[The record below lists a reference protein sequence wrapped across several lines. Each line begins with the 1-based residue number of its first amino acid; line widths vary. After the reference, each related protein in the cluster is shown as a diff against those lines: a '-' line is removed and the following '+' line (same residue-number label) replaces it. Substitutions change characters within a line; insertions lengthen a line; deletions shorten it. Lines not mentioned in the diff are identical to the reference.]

1 MKPIN
6 SGSLFLGRQYPTWV
20 SACSL
25 SLILLLVLASL
36 RSVRAQSVA
45 LIDSINEFEVAGP
58 VFEFDSL
65 TIQWH
70 GSQWIHSKGTL
81 QWLTVVRGKPTGALI
96 CGPGEFSFAPKLL
109 PEKDILKRVLK
120 AEEVKTSCNGLVL
133 RFSPEVGEQ
142 LVAGLGIREIRER
155 KSCRELMA
163 DAQDEWNRPANTAIA
178 PKIARAFL
186 QDNSPPIF
194 CARIVSENLGELIY
208 LYDGQDAEPVKLLNP
223 VGALDDLQML
233 SSFHPGSQTVAQ
245 IPFYDD
251 SADVVISKYAMT
263 VVIGEQGGMHIRG
276 TLWLKGTRP
285 ETRLIALQLHPEMEV
300 LSFSNERGTPIEVWR
315 KKHSGEW
322 DDELC
327 LISSEPLS
335 SESDVSWSFEIQ
347 GKALERSYGHFHLD
361 PQLDWYPISGYLRY
375 ADFDV
380 TFEYPNYYDLVAN
393 GRKIQETEDKGM
405 KRAHW
410 TSERAAAGMR
420 FSIGE
425 MRSTQ
430 IVKEG
435 LPTIT
440 LCQTDVASPEI
451 KHYLQSQGV
460 SIGSNM
466 GREVADEVTGAL
478 QFFTALFGPC
488 PTEHIYVTEI
498 LGGHGQ
504 GFLGFIQLSWLT
516 FAVSDDWGVNRAF
529 RAHEVAHQ
537 WWGEGIRW
545 ESYHDQWLSEGF
557 AEYSA
562 WQYLQLAEGNKLFF
576 RRLEKAQDDILD
588 ARNYLF
594 GKGPTTGSL
603 WLGWRASTSETR
615 GDYFRLTYEK
625 GAWILHMLRNLLID
639 FKTMNEDK
647 FKAVLREFYR
657 RFEGQKANTEDF
669 RETLEEMT
677 GESFQ
682 WFFDQWVY
690 GADIPTYYWNY
701 TKEKDGDF
709 WKVIVRVRQEGVSDE
724 FRMPVPVSV
733 EFKNR
738 KRATVR
744 LNIRGDQEVYE
755 LPRIAEEPK
764 DILFNDYQSVLCKAV
779 RK

>member
-1 MKPIN
+1 MTRIN
-6 SGSLFLGRQYPTWV
+6 SRSLSRGGECPIRV

-25 SLILLLVLASL
+25 SMAILLVFASPWTAQ
-36 RSVRAQSVA
+36 AQSVA
-45 LIDSINEFEVAGP
+45 LIDSINEFEP
-58 VFEFDSL
+58 VGSVLEFDSL
-65 TIQWH
+65 TIHWH
-70 GSQWIHSKGTL
+70 GSQWSHSKGTL
-81 QWLTVVRGKPTGALI
+81 QWLTVAQGKPTGALI
-96 CGPGEFSFAPKLL
+96 CGPGEFSFKPKLM
-109 PEKDILKRVLK
+109 PEKDILERVLK
-120 AEEVKTSCNGLVL
+120 AEEIETSYDGLIL

-142 LVAGLGIREIRER
+142 LSAEFGLRESRER
-155 KSCRELMA
+155 ESCRGITA
-163 DAQDEWNRPANTAIA
+163 AAQDEWNRVANTAIA

-186 QDNSPPIF
+186 QNAAAPILY
-194 CARIVSENLGELIY
+194 ARIVSERFGELIY

-223 VGALDDLQML
+223 VESRNDLQIL
-233 SSFHPGSQTVAQ
+233 SSFRPESQTIAQ
-245 IPFYDD
+245 IPSYDD
-251 SADVVISKYAMT
+251 SADVVISKYVMT
-263 VVIGEQGGMHIRG
+263 VTIGEQGGMHIRG
-276 TLWLKGTRP
+276 TLWLKATRP
-285 ETRLIALQLHPEMEV
+285 EVRLIALQLHPKMEI
-300 LSFSNERGTPIEVWR
+300 LSFSDEKEAPIEVWR

-322 DDELC
+322 DDELY
-327 LISSEPLS
+327 LISPQPLS
-335 SESDVSWSFEIQ
+335 PESEVRWNFEIQ
-347 GKALERSYGHFHLD
+347 GKALDRFYGHYSLV
-361 PQLDWYPISGYLRY
+361 PQLDWYPISGYLHY

-380 TFEYPNYYDLVAN
+380 TFEYPNYYDLVAL
-393 GRKIQETEDKGM
+393 GKKVEEIQEKGM

-410 TSERAAAGMR
+410 ITGEPVLGMR

-425 MRSTQ
+425 MRSEQ

-466 GREVADEVTGAL
+466 GREVADEVTGTL

-488 PTEHIYVTEI
+488 PAEHIYVTEI

-537 WWGEGIRW
+537 WWGEGIHW

-562 WQYLQLAEGNKLFF
+562 WWYLQLAGGNKLFF
-576 RRLEKAQDDILD
+576 RRLDKAQDDILH
-588 ARNYLF
+588 ARDYLF

-625 GAWILHMLRNLLID
+625 GAWVLHMLRNLMID

-647 FKAVLREFYR
+647 FKAVLHEFYR
-657 RFEGQKANTEDF
+657 RFQGQKANTEDF
-669 RETLEEMT
+669 RMTLEEMT

-701 TKEKDGDF
+701 TKEKEGDF
-709 WKVIVRVRQEGVSDE
+709 WKVVVRVRQEGVSSE

-733 EFKNR
+733 EFKNG

-744 LNIRGDQEVYE
+744 LNIRGDQELYE

-764 DILFNDYQSVLCKAV
+764 DILFNDYQSVLCEAV